1 MFFKSVFARYLVSF
15 LVVIVASFL
24 ILGLLIS
31 SLLENYSDSIT
42 NNDLVRVAKSA
53 TELIE
58 GQMQLSDEGQG
69 DFGIFIENEYESVRS
84 DVSAITHNSVDRGIL
99 VSDTRGVVILTDD
112 AIEDGFVKSAFPED
126 ALKSASESEYY
137 LEKSSFDG
145 VFERQQLTC
154 IREITYGGECVGYV
168 AAISISNRSDALVA
182 STVKMIL
189 MTGMWVMCAAIIV
202 SYFISEKTVSPLR
215 KMSKAAKE
223 FANGRLDVRVPVI
236 GNDEIA
242 ELAIAFNNMASSM
255 ATLENTRRSFLAN
268 VSHDLRTPM
277 TTISG
282 FIDAIIDGAIPP
294 EKHEYYLKV
303 IASEVRRLSRLVSSL
318 LDISR
323 IQAGE
328 RQFNM
333 TSFDIC
339 EMAREILIS
348 CEQRIEDKKLDVY
361 FECDE
366 DNMLVVADKDAIHQI
381 LYNICDNGIKFAVD
395 GGRYRVSI
403 KNRDKKI
410 NVSVF
415 NEGQGIPADELAS
428 VFDRFYKSD
437 KSRSLDKTGVGL
449 GMYIAKTIIDAHNET
464 ISVNSKYGEWC
475 EFSFTLKK
483 DTGKRDIE
491 VKIN

>member
-1 MFFKSVFARYLVSF
+1 
-15 LVVIVASFL
+15 
-24 ILGLLIS
+24 
-31 SLLENYSDSIT
+31 
-42 NNDLVRVAKSA
+42 
-53 TELIE
+53 
-58 GQMQLSDEGQG
+58 
-69 DFGIFIENEYESVRS
+69 
-84 DVSAITHNSVDRGIL
+84 
-99 VSDTRGVVILTDD
+99 
-112 AIEDGFVKSAFPED
+112 
-126 ALKSASESEYY
+126 
-137 LEKSSFDG
+137 
-145 VFERQQLTC
+145 
-154 IREITYGGECVGYV
+154 
-168 AAISISNRSDALVA
+168 
-182 STVKMIL
+182 
-189 MTGMWVMCAAIIV
+189 
-202 SYFISEKTVSPLR
+202 
-215 KMSKAAKE
+215 
-223 FANGRLDVRVPVI
+223 
-236 GNDEIA
+236 
-242 ELAIAFNNMASSM
+242 
-255 ATLENTRRSFLAN
+255 
-268 VSHDLRTPM
+268 M